1 MTRRR
6 NRRGRRTWPQRLL
19 LLVNSLLVVAC
30 LGVAGTFN
38 LVRAKASELPTI
50 DIGSEARQRPDATGP
65 RNILLVGTDSG
76 AGLDEDD
83 PVRAGREG
91 ENLADV
97 IMILR
102 VDPFTESASLLS
114 IPRDTWVPIAPSW
127 SKSKI
132 NSAFGGNDGPNTLI
146 ATIKHNFG
154 ISIDN
159 YVKVD
164 FKGFRDII
172 DVLGGIP
179 VYNEHPI
186 SDRKTSL
193 FLPETGCIV
202 IDPVQAL
209 AYARSRHLRYQTGD
223 TYDPKAKWITDGS
236 SDLGR
241 ITRQQDF
248 IRQAAQRAIDEGIKN
263 PTTAYGLINAALG
276 SVEKDDDLSVGEIQ
290 DLIVTF
296 RDFSV
301 QELTSEQIPTVS
313 GGNPKISYQL
323 VVWDQAEGLLDV
335 YRGIREPGQVQPG
348 DVIVGLPASATSLA
362 TLGDQLDAIG
372 FDAGTEDSSVT
383 SSGKRPGAVIRY
395 GLRGVEAARVL
406 ASWLDG
412 EVTFEFDADLPG
424 RRLELLPGATPL
436 ALLETAR
443 PLDQVP
449 VPVINERRTGKGTT
463 TTSST
468 TSTTVPTTST
478 TATSGSGAPT

>member
-83 PVRAGREG
+83 PVQAGREG

-186 SDRKTSL
+186 SDR
-193 FLPETGCIV
+193 
-202 IDPVQAL
+202 
-209 AYARSRHLRYQTGD
+209 
-223 TYDPKAKWITDGS
+223 
-236 SDLGR
+236 
-241 ITRQQDF
+241 
-248 IRQAAQRAIDEGIKN
+248 
-263 PTTAYGLINAALG
+263 
-276 SVEKDDDLSVGEIQ
+276 
-290 DLIVTF
+290 
-296 RDFSV
+296 
-301 QELTSEQIPTVS
+301 
-313 GGNPKISYQL
+313 
-323 VVWDQAEGLLDV
+323 
-335 YRGIREPGQVQPG
+335 
-348 DVIVGLPASATSLA
+348 
-362 TLGDQLDAIG
+362 
-372 FDAGTEDSSVT
+372 
-383 SSGKRPGAVIRY
+383 
-395 GLRGVEAARVL
+395 
-406 ASWLDG
+406 
-412 EVTFEFDADLPG
+412 
-424 RRLELLPGATPL
+424 
-436 ALLETAR
+436 
-443 PLDQVP
+443 
-449 VPVINERRTGKGTT
+449 
-463 TTSST
+463 
-468 TSTTVPTTST
+468 
-478 TATSGSGAPT
+478 